1 MSGFHLSLSHQTWP
15 VNVEKKRLKNVL
27 VVWRA
32 IKWEKSLQIYLPPTC
47 ELLKSENLSFHK
59 VQMRQNK

>member
-1 MSGFHLSLSHQTWP
+1 MCKCDKKSFH
-15 VNVEKKRLKNVL
+15 VL
-27 VVWRA
+27 VVWTA
-32 IKWEKSLQIYLPPTC
+32 INWGKTSQIYLPPTC